1 MAMALDVHAGLFEH
15 LAQEINGTEP
25 RGLGTDQRT
34 AVGHALAGQYA
45 RVLACQFTV
54 HAVEV
59 SDFAAAHADVAR
71 RDVGLGAD
79 MAPQLDHEG
88 LAETHYLTVGF
99 ALGVEIRAAFGTAH
113 GQRRQRILENLL
125 ETEEFQDRGIHRG
138 METQAALVGAD
149 CVVEL
154 DAVPEVDLD
163 IALVIDPDHLE
174 GEDTVRLHDAFCN
187 AVGLE
192 FRMLVVS
199 LLYRHENFAHGLQVF
214 AFAGVLA
221 LKFRHQFVYVHI
233 A

>member
-1 MAMALDVHAGLFEH
+1 
-15 LAQEINGTEP
+15 
-25 RGLGTDQRT
+25 
-34 AVGHALAGQYA
+34 
-45 RVLACQFTV
+45 
-54 HAVEV
+54 
-59 SDFAAAHADVAR
+59 
-71 RDVGLGAD
+71 
-79 MAPQLDHEG
+79 
-88 LAETHYLTVGF
+88 
-99 ALGVEIRAAFGTAH
+99 
-113 GQRRQRILENLL
+113 
-125 ETEEFQDRGIHRG
+125 

-174 GEDTVRLHDAFCN
+174 GEDTVRLHD
-187 AVGLE
+187 
-192 FRMLVVS
+192 VVS

>member
-1 MAMALDVHAGLFEH
+1 
-15 LAQEINGTEP
+15 
-25 RGLGTDQRT
+25 
-34 AVGHALAGQYA
+34 
-45 RVLACQFTV
+45 
-54 HAVEV
+54 
-59 SDFAAAHADVAR
+59 
-71 RDVGLGAD
+71 

-88 LAETHYLTVGF
+88 LAETHHLTVGF
-99 ALGVEIRAAFGTAH
+99 ALGVEIRAAFRTAH
-113 GQRRQRILENLL
+113 GQRRQRILENLF

-138 METQAALVGAD
+138 VETQAALVGAD